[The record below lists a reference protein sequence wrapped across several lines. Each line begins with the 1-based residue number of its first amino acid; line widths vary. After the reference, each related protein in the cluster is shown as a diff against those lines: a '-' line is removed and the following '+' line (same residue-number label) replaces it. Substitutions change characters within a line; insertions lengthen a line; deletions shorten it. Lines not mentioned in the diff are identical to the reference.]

1 MVDYREILRLSSDSQ
16 NSQRSIA
23 ARVHSSRDTIREV
36 QKAAQEAGITWPLEE
51 DITNEVLRGI
61 LFPQKFAAGSAYAAP
76 GYPYI
81 HKELARSGMTLTLL
95 WT

>member
-1 MVDYREILRLSSDSQ
+1 MPIWEEYCGQ
-16 NSQRSIA
+16 GTQFQRHDPRGTESGAGGRDHLASGRRHHERGA
-23 ARVHSSRDTIREV
+23 AGYSVP
-36 QKAAQEAGITWPLEE
+36 QE
-51 DITNEVLRGI
+51 
-61 LFPQKFAAGSAYAAP
+61 FAAGSAYAAP